1 MAKMKTI
8 ISDAKEILK
17 EHNLCD
23 NCLGRLFASKLG
35 LTSHQKL
42 GKKIRSI
49 LGKNNPKSCFICKN
63 MMSKL
68 DTQLSK
74 MYEMSHDYE
83 FSSFLV
89 GAILQPSI
97 LDRDDLIR
105 SKFRLQGINS
115 IKGDINREIGK
126 RFGRKTKTNVDYQNP
141 DLVFTL
147 DFKKEECE
155 IKPKPLF
162 LSGRYT
168 KNIRGI
174 PQKQKPCS
182 QCRGKG
188 CFVCEFHGI
197 SEFESVE
204 GKIARFLYE
213 KFGAQQAKITWIGS
227 EDETSL
233 VLGKG
238 RPFFAKLVNPH
249 KRRLRLSKKIAL
261 DGVVIRDMKI
271 IEKIP
276 SNIIRFRSKI
286 AMQVQTKNEIKS
298 SQLRNLRKLEKQ
310 PIAIYENSG
319 KKNQRYVSDIQY
331 KKKSSNSFSL
341 LMKADGGVPLKRFAD
356 GVEVTP
362 SLSSI
367 LENPCKCTV
376 FDFYEIA
383 LTK

>member
-1 MAKMKTI
+1 MDKVSI
-8 ISDAKEILK
+8 IIPDAKKILK
-17 EHNLCD
+17 DHNLCD

-35 LTSHQKL
+35 VSSHQKL
-42 GKKIRSI
+42 GKKIRST
-49 LGKNNPKSCFICKN
+49 LHKKNPKSCFICKN

-74 MYEMSHDYE
+74 MYEMSNDFE
-83 FSSFLV
+83 FSTFLV

-97 LDRDDLIR
+97 LDRDDQIR
-105 SKFRLQGINS
+105 SKFKLRGINS

-126 RFGRKTKTNVDYQNP
+126 RFGRRTKTKVDYQNP
-141 DLVFTL
+141 EIVFTL

-168 KNIRGI
+168 KSIRGI
-174 PQKQKPCS
+174 PQKQRSCN

-188 CFVCEFHGI
+188 CYVCEFHGI
-197 SEFESVE
+197 SEFDSVE

-213 KFGAQQAKITWIGS
+213 KFGALQAKITWIGS
-227 EDETSL
+227 EDESSL
-233 VLGKG
+233 VLGRG
-238 RPFFAKLVNPH
+238 RPFFAKLINPH
-249 KRRLRLSKKIAL
+249 KRKLRLGKKIAL
-261 DGVVIRDMKI
+261 DGIVIRDLKV

-276 SNIIRFRSKI
+276 SNVIRFRSKV
-286 AMQVQTKNEIKS
+286 AMQVQTQNEIKS
-298 SQLRNLRKLEKQ
+298 SQLRNLHKLEKQ

-319 KKNQRYVSDIQY
+319 KKNQRNVSNIRY
-331 KKKSSNSFSL
+331 KKKSSNSFSI

-362 SLSSI
+362 SLTSI

-376 FDFYEIA
+376 FDFYDIA

>member
-1 MAKMKTI
+1 MDKVSI
-8 ISDAKEILK
+8 IIPDAKKILK
-17 EHNLCD
+17 DHNLCD

-35 LTSHQKL
+35 VSSHQKL
-42 GKKIRSI
+42 GKKIRST
-49 LGKNNPKSCFICKN
+49 LHKKNPKSCFICKN

-74 MYEMSHDYE
+74 MYEMSNDFE
-83 FSSFLV
+83 FSTFLV
-89 GAILQPSI
+89 GAILPPSI
-97 LDRDDLIR
+97 LDRDDQIR
-105 SKFRLQGINS
+105 SKFKLRGINS

-126 RFGRKTKTNVDYQNP
+126 RFGRRTKTKVDYQNP
-141 DLVFTL
+141 EIVFTL

-168 KNIRGI
+168 KSIRGI
-174 PQKQKPCS
+174 PQKQRSCN

-188 CFVCEFHGI
+188 CYVCEFHGI
-197 SEFESVE
+197 SEFDSVE

-213 KFGAQQAKITWIGS
+213 KFGALQAKITWIGS
-227 EDETSL
+227 EDESSL
-233 VLGKG
+233 VLGRG
-238 RPFFAKLVNPH
+238 RPFFAKLINPH
-249 KRRLRLSKKIAL
+249 KRKLRLGKKIAL
-261 DGVVIRDMKI
+261 DGIVIRDLKV

-276 SNIIRFRSKI
+276 SNVIRFRSKV
-286 AMQVQTKNEIKS
+286 AMQVQTQNEIKS
-298 SQLRNLRKLEKQ
+298 SQLRNLHKLEKQ

-319 KKNQRYVSDIQY
+319 KKNQRNVSNIRY
-331 KKKSSNSFSL
+331 KKKSSNSFSI

-362 SLSSI
+362 SLTSI

-376 FDFYEIA
+376 FDFYDIA

>member
-1 MAKMKTI
+1 MSKINII
-8 ISDAKEILK
+8 ISDAKKILK
-17 EHNLCD
+17 DHNLCD

-35 LTSHQKL
+35 VSSHQKL
-42 GKKIRSI
+42 GKKIRST
-49 LGKNNPKSCFICKN
+49 LHKKNPKSCFICKN

-74 MYEMSHDYE
+74 MYEMSHDFE
-83 FSSFLV
+83 FSTFLV

-97 LDRDDLIR
+97 LDRDDQIR
-105 SKFRLQGINS
+105 SKFKLRGINS

-126 RFGRKTKTNVDYQNP
+126 RFGRRTKTKVDFQNP
-141 DLVFTL
+141 DIVFTL

-168 KNIRGI
+168 KSIRGI
-174 PQKQKPCS
+174 PQKQRPCN

-188 CFVCEFHGI
+188 CYVCEFHGI
-197 SEFESVE
+197 SEFDSVE

-213 KFGAQQAKITWIGS
+213 KFGALQAKITWIGS

-233 VLGKG
+233 VLGRG

-249 KRRLRLSKKIAL
+249 KRRLRLGKKIAL
-261 DGVVIRDMKI
+261 DGIVIRDLKV

-276 SNIIRFRSKI
+276 SNVIRFRSKV
-286 AMQVQTKNEIKS
+286 AMQVQTQNEIKS
-298 SQLRNLRKLEKQ
+298 SQLRNLHKLEKQ

-319 KKNQRYVSDIQY
+319 KKNQRNVSNIRY

-367 LENPCKCTV
+367 LDNPCKCTI
-376 FDFYEIA
+376 FDFYDIA
-383 LTK
+383 VTK

>member
-1 MAKMKTI
+1 MGKINII
-8 ISDAKEILK
+8 ISDAKKILK
-17 EHNLCD
+17 DHNLCN

-35 LTSHQKL
+35 VSSHQKL
-42 GKKIRSI
+42 GEKIRSA
-49 LGKNNPKSCFICKN
+49 LHKKNPKSCFICKN
-63 MMSKL
+63 LMLKL

-74 MYEMSHDYE
+74 MYEMSHDFE
-83 FSSFLV
+83 FSTFLV

-97 LDRDDLIR
+97 LDRDDQIR
-105 SKFRLQGINS
+105 SKFKLRGINS

-126 RFGRKTKTNVDYQNP
+126 RFGRRTKTKVDYQNP
-141 DLVFTL
+141 DIVFTL

-168 KNIRGI
+168 KSVRGM
-174 PQKQKPCS
+174 PQKQRPCN
-182 QCRGKG
+182 QCKGKG
-188 CFVCEFHGI
+188 CYVCEFHGI
-197 SEFESVE
+197 SEFDSVE

-213 KFGAQQAKITWIGS
+213 KFGALQAKITWIGS

-233 VLGKG
+233 VLGRG

-249 KRRLRLSKKIAL
+249 KRKLRLGKKIAL
-261 DGVVIRDMKI
+261 DGIVVRDLKI

-276 SNIIRFRSKI
+276 SNVIRFRSKVS
-286 AMQVQTKNEIKS
+286 MQVQTQNEIKS
-298 SQLRNLRKLEKQ
+298 SQLRNLHKLEKQ

-319 KKNQRYVSDIQY
+319 KKNQRNISNIRY
-331 KKKSSNSFSL
+331 KKKSSNSFSIS
-341 LMKADGGVPLKRFAD
+341 MKADGGVPLKRFAD
-356 GVEVTP
+356 GVEVAP
-362 SLSSI
+362 SLSSV

-376 FDFYEIA
+376 FDFYDIA

>member
-1 MAKMKTI
+1 MDKVSI
-8 ISDAKEILK
+8 IIPDAKKILK
-17 EHNLCD
+17 DHNLCD

-35 LTSHQKL
+35 VSSHQKL
-42 GKKIRSI
+42 GKKIRST
-49 LGKNNPKSCFICKN
+49 LHKKNPKSCFICKN

-74 MYEMSHDYE
+74 MYEMSNDFE
-83 FSSFLV
+83 FSTFLV

-97 LDRDDLIR
+97 LDRDDQIR
-105 SKFRLQGINS
+105 SKFKLRGINS

-126 RFGRKTKTNVDYQNP
+126 RFGRRTKTKVDYQNP
-141 DLVFTL
+141 EIVFTL

-168 KNIRGI
+168 KSIRGI
-174 PQKQKPCS
+174 PQKQRSCN

-188 CFVCEFHGI
+188 CYVCEFHGI
-197 SEFESVE
+197 SEFDSVE

-213 KFGAQQAKITWIGS
+213 KFGALQAKITWIGS
-227 EDETSL
+227 EDESSL
-233 VLGKG
+233 VLGRG
-238 RPFFAKLVNPH
+238 RPFFAKLINPH
-249 KRRLRLSKKIAL
+249 KRKLRLGKKIAL
-261 DGVVIRDMKI
+261 DGIVIRALKV

-276 SNIIRFRSKI
+276 SNVIRFRSKV
-286 AMQVQTKNEIKS
+286 AMQVQTQNEIKS
-298 SQLRNLRKLEKQ
+298 SQLRNLHKLEKQ

-319 KKNQRYVSDIQY
+319 KKNQRNVSNIRY
-331 KKKSSNSFSL
+331 KKKSSNSFSI

-362 SLSSI
+362 SLTSI

-376 FDFYEIA
+376 FDFYDIA

>member
-1 MAKMKTI
+1 MGKVSI
-8 ISDAKEILK
+8 IIPDAKKILK
-17 EHNLCD
+17 DHNLCD

-35 LTSHQKL
+35 VSSHQKL
-42 GKKIRSI
+42 GKKIRFTLHKKI
-49 LGKNNPKSCFICKN
+49 PKSCFICKN

-74 MYEMSHDYE
+74 MYEMSNDFE
-83 FSSFLV
+83 FSTFLV

-97 LDRDDLIR
+97 LDRDDQIR
-105 SKFRLQGINS
+105 SKFKLRGINS
-115 IKGDINREIGK
+115 IKGDVNREIGK
-126 RFGRKTKTNVDYQNP
+126 RFGRRTKTKVDYQNP
-141 DLVFTL
+141 DIVFTL

-155 IKPKPLF
+155 IKPKPVF

-168 KNIRGI
+168 KSIRGI
-174 PQKQKPCS
+174 PQKQRPCN

-188 CFVCEFHGI
+188 CYVCEFHGI
-197 SEFESVE
+197 SEFDSVE
-204 GKIARFLYE
+204 GRIARFLYE
-213 KFGAQQAKITWIGS
+213 KFGALQAKITWIGS
-227 EDETSL
+227 EDESSL
-233 VLGKG
+233 VLGRG

-249 KRRLRLSKKIAL
+249 KRKLRLGNKIAL
-261 DGVVIRDMKI
+261 DGIVIGDLKV

-276 SNIIRFRSKI
+276 TNVIRFRSKV
-286 AMQVQTKNEIKS
+286 AMQVQTQNEIKS
-298 SQLRNLRKLEKQ
+298 SQLRNLHKLEKQ

-319 KKNQRYVSDIQY
+319 KKNQRNVSNIRY
-331 KKKSSNSFSL
+331 KKKSSNSFSI

-376 FDFYEIA
+376 FDFYDIA

>member
-1 MAKMKTI
+1 MGKVSI
-8 ISDAKEILK
+8 IIPDAKKILK
-17 EHNLCD
+17 DHNLCD

-35 LTSHQKL
+35 VSSHQKL
-42 GKKIRSI
+42 GKKIRST
-49 LGKNNPKSCFICKN
+49 LHKKNPKSCFICKN

-74 MYEMSHDYE
+74 MYEMSNDFE
-83 FSSFLV
+83 FSTFLV

-97 LDRDDLIR
+97 LDRDDQIR
-105 SKFRLQGINS
+105 SKFKLRGINS

-126 RFGRKTKTNVDYQNP
+126 RFGRRTKTKVDYQNP
-141 DLVFTL
+141 DIVFTL

-168 KNIRGI
+168 KSIRGI
-174 PQKQKPCS
+174 PQKQRPCN

-188 CFVCEFHGI
+188 CYVCEFHGI
-197 SEFESVE
+197 SEFDSVE

-213 KFGAQQAKITWIGS
+213 KFGALQAKITWIGS

-233 VLGKG
+233 VLGRG

-249 KRRLRLSKKIAL
+249 KRRLRLGKKIVL
-261 DGVVIRDMKI
+261 DGIVIRDLKV

-276 SNIIRFRSKI
+276 SNVIRFRSKV
-286 AMQVQTKNEIKS
+286 AMQVQTQNEIKS
-298 SQLRNLRKLEKQ
+298 SQLRNLHKLEKQ

-319 KKNQRYVSDIQY
+319 KKNQRNVSDIRY
-331 KKKSSNSFSL
+331 KKKSSNSFLL

-367 LENPCKCTV
+367 LDNPCKCTI
-376 FDFYEIA
+376 FDFYDIA
-383 LTK
+383 VTK